1 MSGSKK
7 YGANIMIENYAT
19 IKAYVLTLGD
29 FTDSAKLDLQIQMI
43 IDEVLA
49 YCYRKDVPSC
59 MELPLADVI
68 VNELN
73 QRGFSESAIGF
84 DGNITSYREGDM
96 QISLGGSSSA
106 NSSDAGVKYNGKLE
120 GFKQII
126 GAIKCSETTDAQ

>member
-1 MSGSKK
+1 MTID
-7 YGANIMIENYAT
+7 NFET
-19 IKAYVLTLGD
+19 IKQYVLTLGD
-29 FTDSAKLDLQIQMI
+29 FEESPKLDLQIEMI
-43 IDEVLA
+43 INEVLA

-73 QRGFSESAIGF
+73 QRGFSESALGF

-96 QISLGGSSSA
+96 SINLGSGTTTINGTTA
-106 NSSDAGVKYNGKLE
+106 KYGGKLE

-126 GAIKCSETTDAQ
+126 GAIRCSESEA

>member
-1 MSGSKK
+1 M
-7 YGANIMIENYAT
+7 YGKRINGDTMIDNFET

-29 FTDSAKLDLQIQMI
+29 FEDSPKLDLQIEMI

-49 YCYRKDVPSC
+49 YCYREDVPSC

-73 QRGFSESAIGF
+73 AKGFSESALGF

-96 QISLGGSSSA
+96 SINLGTETTTVNGTSA
-106 NSSDAGVKYNGKLE
+106 KYGGKLE

-126 GAIKCSETTDAQ
+126 GAIKCSETIDAQ

>member
-1 MSGSKK
+1 MTID
-7 YGANIMIENYAT
+7 NFDT
-19 IKAYVLTLGD
+19 IKQYVLTLGD
-29 FTDSAKLDLQIQMI
+29 FEDSTKLDLQIEMI

-73 QRGFSESAIGF
+73 QRGFSESALGF

-96 QISLGGSSSA
+96 QISLGGSSS
-106 NSSDAGVKYNGKLE
+106 SSTNGASVKYNGKLE

-126 GAIKCSETTDAQ
+126 GAIRCSETTDAQ

>member
-1 MSGSKK
+1 MT
-7 YGANIMIENYAT
+7 IENFET

-29 FTDSAKLDLQIQMI
+29 FEDTEKLDLQIEMI
-43 IDEVLA
+43 INEALA
-49 YCYRKDVPSC
+49 YCYRCNVPPC

-73 QRGFSESAIGF
+73 QRGFSESALGF

-96 QISLGGSSSA
+96 QISLGGSSS
-106 NSSDAGVKYNGKLE
+106 SSTSGASVKYNGKLE

-126 GAIKCSETTDAQ
+126 GAIRCSETTDAQ

>member
-1 MSGSKK
+1 
-7 YGANIMIENYAT
+7 MIDNFET

-29 FTDSAKLDLQIQMI
+29 FEESAKLDLQIEMI
-43 IDEVLA
+43 INEVLA
-49 YCYRKDVPSC
+49 YCYRKNVPPC

-73 QRGFSESAIGF
+73 ARGFSESALGF

-96 QISLGGSSSA
+96 SINLGGSSSGSTSGA
-106 NSSDAGVKYNGKLE
+106 SVKYNGKLE

-126 GAIKCSETTDAQ
+126 GAIRCSEMTNAQ

>member
-1 MSGSKK
+1 MTID
-7 YGANIMIENYAT
+7 NFET

-29 FTDSAKLDLQIQMI
+29 FEDSAKLDLQIEMI
-43 IDEVLA
+43 INEVLA
-49 YCYRKDVPSC
+49 YCYRKDVPPC

-73 QRGFSESAIGF
+73 VRGFSESAIGF

-96 QISLGGSSSA
+96 SINLSGSAETVTVNGTSA
-106 NSSDAGVKYNGKLE
+106 KYGGKLE

-126 GAIKCSETTDAQ
+126 GATRCSETTDAQ

>member
-1 MSGSKK
+1 MTID
-7 YGANIMIENYAT
+7 NFET
-19 IKAYVLTLGD
+19 IKQYVLTLGD
-29 FTDSAKLDLQIQMI
+29 FEESPKLDLQIQMI
-43 IDEVLA
+43 INEVLA

-73 QRGFSESAIGF
+73 QRGFSESALGF

-96 QISLGGSSSA
+96 SINLGSGTTTINGTTA
-106 NSSDAGVKYNGKLE
+106 KYGGKLE

-126 GAIKCSETTDAQ
+126 GAIQCSETTDAQ

>member
-1 MSGSKK
+1 MTID
-7 YGANIMIENYAT
+7 NFET
-19 IKAYVLTLGD
+19 IKAYVLTLGS
-29 FTDSAKLDLQIQMI
+29 FEDSAKLDLQIEMI

-68 VNELN
+68 VGQINKLDALS
-73 QRGFSESAIGF
+73 GL
-84 DGNITSYREGDM
+84 DGDITSYREGDM
-96 QISLGGSSSA
+96 SVNFG
-106 NSSDAGVKYNGKLE
+106 NSTSNNTTVRYNGKLE

>member
-1 MSGSKK
+1 MTID
-7 YGANIMIENYAT
+7 NFET

-29 FTDSAKLDLQIQMI
+29 FEDTEKLDLQIEMI
-43 IDEVLA
+43 INEALA
-49 YCYRKDVPSC
+49 YCYRCNVPSC

-73 QRGFSESAIGF
+73 QRGFSESALGF

-96 QISLGGSSSA
+96 SINLGGSSSGSTSGA
-106 NSSDAGVKYNGKLE
+106 SVKYNGKLE

-126 GAIKCSETTDAQ
+126 GAIRCSETTDAQ

>member
-1 MSGSKK
+1 MT
-7 YGANIMIENYAT
+7 IENFNT
-19 IKAYVLTLGD
+19 IKAYVLTLGG

-49 YCYRKDVPSC
+49 YCYRKDVPTC

-73 QRGFSESAIGF
+73 KTTFASETIGF
-84 DGNITSYREGDM
+84 EGNVTSYREGDM
-96 QISLGGSSSA
+96 SVNFGGESTSA
-106 NSSDAGVKYNGKLE
+106 TSTIVKYGGKLE

-126 GAIKCSETTDAQ
+126 GALKCSETTNAQ

>member
-1 MSGSKK
+1 MT
-7 YGANIMIENYAT
+7 IENFDT
-19 IKAYVLTLGD
+19 IKQYVLTLGD
-29 FTDSAKLDLQIQMI
+29 FEDSPKLDLQIEMI
-43 IDEVLA
+43 INEALA
-49 YCYRKDVPSC
+49 YCYRCNVPPC

-73 QRGFSESAIGF
+73 QRGFSESALGF

-96 QISLGGSSSA
+96 QISLGGSSSGSTSGA
-106 NSSDAGVKYNGKLE
+106 SVKYNGKLE

>member
-1 MSGSKK
+1 
-7 YGANIMIENYAT
+7 MIDNFET
-19 IKAYVLTLGD
+19 IKAYVLALGD
-29 FTDSAKLDLQIQMI
+29 FTDSTKLDLQIQMI

-49 YCYRKDVPSC
+49 YCYRKDVPTC

-73 QRGFSESAIGF
+73 ARGFSESALGF

-96 QISLGGSSSA
+96 QISLGGSNSASSSGA
-106 NSSDAGVKYNGKLE
+106 SVKYNGKLE

-126 GAIKCSETTDAQ
+126 GAIRCSETTDAQ

>member
-1 MSGSKK
+1 
-7 YGANIMIENYAT
+7 MIDNFNT

-29 FTDSAKLDLQIQMI
+29 FEDTEKLDLQIEMI
-43 IDEVLA
+43 INEALA
-49 YCYRKDVPSC
+49 YCYRCNVPPC

-73 QRGFSESAIGF
+73 QRGFSESALGF

-96 QISLGGSSSA
+96 SINLGG
-106 NSSDAGVKYNGKLE
+106 NSSGSTSGASVKYNGKLE

-126 GAIKCSETTDAQ
+126 GAIRCSETTDAR

>member
-1 MSGSKK
+1 MTID
-7 YGANIMIENYAT
+7 NFET

-29 FTDSAKLDLQIQMI
+29 FEDSAKLDLQIEMI

-49 YCYRKDVPSC
+49 YCYREDVPSC

-73 QRGFSESAIGF
+73 QRGFSESALGF

-96 QISLGGSSSA
+96 SINLGSGTTTINGTTA
-106 NSSDAGVKYNGKLE
+106 KYGGKLE

>member
-1 MSGSKK
+1 
-7 YGANIMIENYAT
+7 MIDNFET

-29 FTDSAKLDLQIQMI
+29 FEDSAKLDLQIEMI

-73 QRGFSESAIGF
+73 QRGFIESALGF

-96 QISLGGSSSA
+96 SINLGTGTTTVNGTTA
-106 NSSDAGVKYNGKLE
+106 KYGGKLE

-126 GAIKCSETTDAQ
+126 GAIRCSETTDAQ

>member
-1 MSGSKK
+1 M
-7 YGANIMIENYAT
+7 YGKRINGDTMIDNFET

-29 FTDSAKLDLQIQMI
+29 FEDSPKLDLQIEMI

-49 YCYRKDVPSC
+49 YCYREDVPSC

-73 QRGFSESAIGF
+73 AKGFSESALGF

-96 QISLGGSSSA
+96 SINLGTETTTVNGTSA
-106 NSSDAGVKYNGKLE
+106 KYGGKLE

-126 GAIKCSETTDAQ
+126 GAIRCSETIDAQ

>member
-1 MSGSKK
+1 
-7 YGANIMIENYAT
+7 MIDNFNT

-29 FTDSAKLDLQIQMI
+29 FTDSAKLDLQIEMI

-49 YCYRKDVPSC
+49 YCYRKDVPSR

-73 QRGFSESAIGF
+73 QRGFSESALGF

-96 QISLGGSSSA
+96 SINLGTGTTTVNGTTA
-106 NSSDAGVKYNGKLE
+106 KYGGKLE

-126 GAIKCSETTDAQ
+126 GAIRCSETTDAQ

>member
-1 MSGSKK
+1 
-7 YGANIMIENYAT
+7 
-19 IKAYVLTLGD
+19 
-29 FTDSAKLDLQIQMI
+29 
-43 IDEVLA
+43 
-49 YCYRKDVPSC
+49 

-106 NSSDAGVKYNGKLE
+106 SSSSASVKYNGKLE

-126 GAIKCSETTDAQ
+126 GAIRCSETTDAQ

>member
-1 MSGSKK
+1 MTI
-7 YGANIMIENYAT
+7 NNFET
-19 IKAYVLTLGD
+19 IKQYVLTLGD
-29 FTDSAKLDLQIQMI
+29 FEDSAKLDLQIEMI

-49 YCYRKDVPSC
+49 YCYRQDVPSC

-73 QRGFSESAIGF
+73 ARGFSESALGF

-96 QISLGGSSSA
+96 SINLGGETTTVNGTTA
-106 NSSDAGVKYNGKLE
+106 KYGGKLE

-126 GAIKCSETTDAQ
+126 GAIQCSETTDAQ

>member
-1 MSGSKK
+1 
-7 YGANIMIENYAT
+7 MIDNFET

-29 FTDSAKLDLQIQMI
+29 FTDSAKLDLQIEMI

-73 QRGFSESAIGF
+73 QRGFSESALGF
-84 DGNITSYREGDM
+84 DGNMTSYREGDM
-96 QISLGGSSSA
+96 SINLGSETTTINGTTA
-106 NSSDAGVKYNGKLE
+106 KYGGKLE

-126 GAIKCSETTDAQ
+126 GAIRCSETTDVQ